1 MRGWPDKFSLFDMPG
16 VEEEYLQNRRYPYK
30 EVRLT
35 PDISSNF
42 LWFFRSAKFHTTNTN
57 LVLAKPLRAVGGAK
71 RHIVILVRDSPTSR
85 PITLDTI

>member
-1 MRGWPDKFSLFDMPG
+1 MPG

-71 RHIVILVRDSPTSR
+71 RHIVILVRDSSTSR